1 MKNKLIVSLFVLV
14 LSGFTIQ
21 AFAVKPSCINLYV
34 DYGSLTKQN
43 KLNECIEQDNINAL
57 DFIKQSGY
65 KTEGTVKYG
74 DAVLCRL
81 NGLPSSKEESCSEMP
96 PEDAY
101 WAVIIKKKQVL
112 LFPRN
117 EWGWSEK
124 AINETTL
131 YAGDS
136 IGLVFSTNGELTW
149 P

>member
-81 NGLPSSKEESCSEMP
+81 NGLPSIKEESCREMP

-136 IGLVFSTNGELTW
+136 IGLVFSANGELTW

>member
-74 DAVLCRL
+74 DAVLC
-81 NGLPSSKEESCSEMP
+81 
-96 PEDAY
+96 
-101 WAVIIKKKQVL
+101 IKKKQVL

-117 EWGWSEK
+117 EWGWAEK

-136 IGLVFSTNGELTW
+136 IGLVFSTNGELRW